1 MKRTLLIF
9 LAGIATHSG
18 LKAQCNEYPPLKE
31 GTLWEWTMYDKKG
44 KEAGKTIQEVTAF
57 SETADG
63 YELTLNVQHQDKKG
77 EKSPPMEMTMACRN
91 GAIYVDMKNFV
102 PAEYLSGEDGEV
114 TIKVEGDNLSYPVDM
129 KAGDLLPDASIKVSL
144 NEMMNMTINIRNRKV
159 EGQETIT
166 TPAGTFDSYVISQ
179 TTKTKMVVTMAFDS
193 KDWYV
198 PGIGSV
204 RSESYKKGKLQSYSL
219 LTRFDKK

>member
-1 MKRTLLIF
+1 MKRTIFIF
-9 LAGIATHSG
+9 LASMVSYSG
-18 LKAQCNEYPPLKE
+18 LKAQCDEFPPLKE
-31 GTLWEWTMYDKKG
+31 GTFWEWTIYDKKG
-44 KEAGKTIQEVTAF
+44 KEAGKTMQEVIAYNK
-57 SETADG
+57 TADG
-63 YELTLNVQHQDKKG
+63 YELTLNVQHQDKKD
-77 EKSPPMEMTMACRN
+77 EKCPPMEMTMTCRN
-91 GAIYVDMKNFV
+91 GAIYMDMKNFV
-102 PAEYLSGEDGEV
+102 PAEYLSGEEGEA

-166 TPAGTFDSYVISQ
+166 TPAGTFDCYVISQ
-179 TTKTKMVVTMAFDS
+179 TSETKMVVTISIDS

-204 RSESYKKGKLQSYSL
+204 KSESYKKGKLQSYSL
-219 LTRFDKK
+219 LTRFEKK